1 MSGSRDGH
9 PARYTG
15 PVSSASAL
23 RPSGWLWFAAMA
35 VGPGLALWVVRQPD
49 PAAALLRDELT
60 AGRGGAALWAGG
72 SALVL
77 LGIAAVHAARRAR
90 VGVGRGAALAEL
102 VAGWRW
108 LALLPLWPLLCFEPA
123 GLAGA
128 LAPALVVVL
137 GGGVA
142 WSVYGAS
149 DMSQGTWRRVQA
161 VVGSPRVCALALAA
175 AGVVVLARLLELALL
190 RHQGLVSRVF
200 DLGIYDNL
208 MWNTMHGRP
217 LACDFV
223 RGGSHVTAHV
233 DPILVLLT
241 PIYACSP
248 GPEVLLVMQ
257 AVAVLSGAVPVYLLA
272 ARRLGRAWPGLVL
285 GLGYLLHPSVHGAI
299 LFDFH
304 SLAFAA
310 PLCLWALYFL
320 ESGATRRYALM
331 IALLLATR
339 EDVALLVIGVGVYAA
354 LGAGRRRLGLA
365 TIAAALGYFVAVK
378 LFVQFTPYQY
388 ARRYAAFV
396 PEEGG
401 GFAAVATSLLANP
414 AHAVFQVLTLR
425 KLVFLAVMLAPLLL
439 LPLLAGPLW
448 WTFGFGLAF
457 TLLASNGMNFFPLSH
472 HTVMLF
478 PVLFAAAPAGIE
490 RAAAIVERL
499 GGDRARCVRALGVGV
514 LVASLLASQR
524 MGALIDNGS
533 FASGP
538 HAVPYALDES
548 QLARLAWLRGV
559 EATLPREAALAV
571 TNSVGAHFA
580 ARDQV
585 SFYPEVKDA
594 DFLVLHRM
602 DLHPKGGKVNVPAL
616 ERRGY
621 VLIDR
626 HADEIFVLRRAVAGS
641 EVAGSEVAGP

>member
-1 MSGSRDGH
+1 MST
-9 PARYTG
+9 A
-15 PVSSASAL
+15 SSL
-23 RPSGWLWFAAMA
+23 RPAGWLWFAAMA
-35 VGPGLALWVVRQPD
+35 VGPGLALWAVRQGD
-49 PAAALLRDELT
+49 PAAALLRDEVT
-60 AGRGGAALWAGG
+60 GGRGEAALWAGV
-72 SALVL
+72 SASLVL
-77 LGIAAVHAARRAR
+77 GMAAVHGGRRGRA
-90 VGVGRGAALAEL
+90 GVGRGAALAEW

-108 LALLPLWPLLCFEPA
+108 LALLPLWPLLRFEPA

-128 LAPALVVVL
+128 LAPTLVVVL
-137 GGGVA
+137 GGVVA

-161 VVGSPRVCALALAA
+161 VLGSPRVCGLALAA
-175 AGVVVLARLLELALL
+175 AGAAVLARLVELALL
-190 RHQGLVSRVF
+190 RHAALVSRVF

-217 LACDFV
+217 LASDFV

-233 DPILVLLT
+233 DPVLVLLT

-248 GPEVLLVMQ
+248 GPAVLLVMQ
-257 AVAVLSGAVPVYLLA
+257 AAAVLSGAVPVYLLA
-272 ARRLGRAWPGLVL
+272 VRRLGLAWLGLVL
-285 GLGYLLHPSVHGAI
+285 GLAYLLHPSVHGTI
-299 LFDFH
+299 LFDVH

-331 IALLLATR
+331 IALLLLTR
-339 EDVALLVIGVGVYAA
+339 EDVALLVIGIGLYAS
-354 LGAGRRRLGLA
+354 LGAGRRRLGLV
-365 TIAAALGYFVAVK
+365 TIVTAIGYFVAVK
-378 LFVQFTPYQY
+378 LLVQFTPYQY

-396 PEEGG
+396 PAEGG
-401 GFAAVATSLLANP
+401 GFGAVAASLLANP
-414 AHAVFQVLTLR
+414 AHALFEVLALR
-425 KLVFLAVMLAPLLL
+425 KLVFLAVLLAPLLL

-478 PVLFAAAPAGIE
+478 PVFFAAAPAGIE
-490 RAAAIVERL
+490 RAAGVVERL
-499 GGDRARCVRALGVGV
+499 GGDRGRCVRALGVGV
-514 LVASLLASQR
+514 LVASLLATQR

-533 FASGP
+533 FASWP
-538 HAVPYALDES
+538 HAVPYALDAS
-548 QLARLAWLRGV
+548 QISRIEWLRGV
-559 EATLPREAALAV
+559 EAALPREAALAV

-580 ARDQV
+580 ARDRV
-585 SFYPEVKDA
+585 AFYPEVKDA
-594 DFLVLHRM
+594 DFLVLHRK
-602 DLHPKGGKVNVPAL
+602 DLHPKGGKVNVAAL

-626 HADEIFVLRRAVAGS
+626 HADEIFVLRRVA
-641 EVAGSEVAGP
+641 AGEAP